1 MPHRQS
7 WNTRNPEARSFCQSC
22 RVGAGPRHLS
32 HRQLPSQTHL
42 QGPDWKWSKQVSTGI
57 GVNPPVSQHQP
68 GFFFFL
74 NLKVK
79 RYRKWEVNDK
89 QAERSSVGLSSAEP
103 LSPIQVD
110 FTGANWKSWRFS
122 VCLKFKYY
130 LSHVVCF
137 LWKYLLAGAFFF
149 LIMGCCGVLFFQKLH
164 HRYTACIL

>member
-7 WNTRNPEARSFCQSC
+7 WNTRKPEARSFCQSC
-22 RVGAGPRHLS
+22 RVGAVPRHLS
-32 HRQLPSQTHL
+32 HRLLPSQTHL

-79 RYRKWEVNDK
+79 SYRKWEVNDK
-89 QAERSSVGLSSAEP
+89 QRGLPSGWAALNP
-103 LSPIQVD
+103 FLPYKLILQVPIGKAGV
-110 FTGANWKSWRFS
+110 S
-122 VCLKFKYY
+122 VCVSSSNITY
-130 LSHVVCF
+130 LMLSVF

-149 LIMGCCGVLFFQKLH
+149 FNYGLLWCP
-164 HRYTACIL
+164 ILSKAPP